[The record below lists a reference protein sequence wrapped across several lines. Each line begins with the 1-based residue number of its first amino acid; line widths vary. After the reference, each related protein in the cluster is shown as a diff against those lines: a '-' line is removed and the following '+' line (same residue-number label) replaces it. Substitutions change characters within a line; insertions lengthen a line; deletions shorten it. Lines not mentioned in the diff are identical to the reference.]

1 MSGFNLSYNPFVE
14 LVNELKEKMA
24 KLLPELNTLI
34 AIADDLADIKYIDP
48 ELEKE
53 RLDYIKDYVSSNFSL
68 IEIGQYS
75 LPLSG
80 VLLGFFKISE
90 NVMLIL
96 YSETGKIGNLLAY
109 RGLVNTYAKKIDE
122 CLDLL
127 REIDELEST
136 SYEIIRLKKVA
147 PIEVTSQTSIEIT
160 EKAPSTRLMDVT
172 PNLVFP
178 KLDQKFA
185 SKKFAFKEGLI
196 LQHCSGKNSIEDII
210 NKSNFSKEEV
220 EEVIEKYE
228 SKGWLEV
235 IYKQ

>member
-1 MSGFNLSYNPFVE
+1 
-14 LVNELKEKMA
+14 
-24 KLLPELNTLI
+24 
-34 AIADDLADIKYIDP
+34 
-48 ELEKE
+48 
-53 RLDYIKDYVSSNFSL
+53 
-68 IEIGQYS
+68 
-75 LPLSG
+75 
-80 VLLGFFKISE
+80 
-90 NVMLIL
+90 MLIL